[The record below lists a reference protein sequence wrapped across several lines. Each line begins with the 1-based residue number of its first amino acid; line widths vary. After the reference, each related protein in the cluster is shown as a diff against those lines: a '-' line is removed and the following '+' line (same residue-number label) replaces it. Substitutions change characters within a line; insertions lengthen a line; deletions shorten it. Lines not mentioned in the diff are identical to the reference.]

1 MEFKAAKLNTIALVV
16 TIVVSVILIGLS
28 IFFVVMV
35 PVGWIFALGMIGLLV
50 ACYALSPKGYV
61 ILDGML
67 TIEKIIGTKFT
78 IPLSEIEAYVRVPD
92 ISKLR
97 MARTFGNGGLFGFYG
112 MFMTAEYGSV
122 NFQLTTFK
130 NVFIIKSKKGTFAVS
145 PALPERF
152 EEQLRTVVE
161 GTTGQLKT
169 LESTHISTK
178 EYANPHILL
187 IPICLFIITVIIVLL
202 NYAQMP
208 DRIAV
213 HFDFQGNPD
222 RWGPKTSYLFSGII
236 PPAVLLLIGIA
247 AFFIVRR
254 TTRNK
259 TLPNFIVI
267 LISAIQ
273 LFVSYTSFDTYW
285 INAHGAHIIPIS
297 YAIVIFIITMAV
309 ILFYYY
315 KVIKKSA

>member
-1 MEFKAAKLNTIALVV
+1 VEFKAAKLNTVALVV
-16 TIVVSVILIGLS
+16 TVLVSVLLIGLS
-28 IFFVVMV
+28 IFFVIMV
-35 PVGWIFALGMIGLLV
+35 PVGWLFALGMIGLLI
-50 ACYALSPKGYV
+50 ACYALSPKRYV
-61 ILDGML
+61 ILGDMF
-67 TIEKIIGTKFT
+67 TIEKIVGTKFT
-78 IPLSEIEAYVRVPD
+78 IPLSEIEGYARVTD

-112 MFMTAEYGSV
+112 MFTTAEYGTV

-130 NVFIIKSKKGTFAVS
+130 NAFIIKSRKGTFAVS

-161 GTTGQLKT
+161 GTIGQLT
-169 LESTHISTK
+169 ALDPTHISTK
-178 EYANPHILL
+178 EYAKPSILL
-187 IPICLFIITVIIVLL
+187 IPICLFIITVIVVLL

-254 TTRNK
+254 TTRDK

-267 LISAIQ
+267 LFSAIQ
-273 LFVSYTSFDTYW
+273 LFISYTSFDTYW
-285 INAHGAHIIPIS
+285 LNAYGAHIIPIA
-297 YAIVIFIITMAV
+297 YAIVIFIIVMVA

-315 KVIKKSA
+315 RAVKKSA

>member
-1 MEFKAAKLNTIALVV
+1 MEFRSAKLNTIALVV
-16 TIVVSVILIGLS
+16 TIFVSVMLIGLS
-28 IFFVVMV
+28 IFFIMKV
-35 PVGWIFALGMIGLLV
+35 PVGWIFALGMIGLLI
-50 ACYALSPKGYV
+50 ACYALSPQKYV
-61 ILDGML
+61 ILGGVL
-67 TIEKIIGTKFT
+67 TIEKVIGTKFT
-78 IPLSEIEAYVRVPD
+78 IPLSEIEGYARVPD
-92 ISKLR
+92 VSKLR

-112 MFMTAEYGSV
+112 MFTTAEYGPV

-130 NVFIIKSKKGTFAVS
+130 NVFIIKSKKGTFAIS

-161 GTTGQLKT
+161 GTIGQLQALEPAHMSKT
-169 LESTHISTK
+169 
-178 EYANPHILL
+178 EYAKPYILL
-187 IPICLFIITVIIVLL
+187 IPICLFIITVIVVLL

-222 RWGPKTSYLFSGII
+222 RWGSKISYLFSGII

-259 TLPNFIVI
+259 PLPNLIVI

-273 LFVSYTSFDTYW
+273 LFISYTSFDTYW
-285 INAHGAHIIPIS
+285 INTHGAHIIPIS
-297 YAIVIFIITMAV
+297 YAIGIFIIIMVA

-315 KVIKKSA
+315 KVVKKSA